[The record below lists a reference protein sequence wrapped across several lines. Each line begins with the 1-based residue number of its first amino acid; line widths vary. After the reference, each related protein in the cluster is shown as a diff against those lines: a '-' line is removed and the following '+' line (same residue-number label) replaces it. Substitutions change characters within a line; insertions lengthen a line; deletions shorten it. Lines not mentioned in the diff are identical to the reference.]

1 MPARRWLAGVLG
13 ALAFA
18 LLPWAL
24 LLGFEL
30 PSRHLSRHWDL
41 AWTGFD
47 VALATT
53 LLAAAIAALRGSP
66 WLERLAIVAGTL
78 LLCDAWFDVL
88 TAWTTTERTV
98 AIVLAFAGELPLAVL
113 CFAISLGHVPSLR
126 MIKAKRGAAE
136 EPLR

>member
-1 MPARRWLAGVLG
+1 MAGRGWLAGVLG
-13 ALAFA
+13 APAFA

-30 PSRHLSRHWDL
+30 PSRHLARHWDL

-47 VALATT
+47 VAL
-53 LLAAAIAALRGSP
+53 
-66 WLERLAIVAGTL
+66 AGTL

-88 TAWTTTERTV
+88 TASTTTERTV
-98 AIVLAFAGELPLAVL
+98 AIILAFAGELPLAVL

-126 MIKAKRGAAE
+126 M
-136 EPLR
+136 